1 MTRQRH
7 EIDELARALPPFR
20 PDQTRAERVRT
31 ETLARVAEVAA
42 TPADRRRARAAV
54 WIALPVAA
62 AAGLLWFL
70 LARDKASEDEA
81 PVVAEEIVTP
91 APAAPPRVRSVRP
104 RPGAR
109 FEKALSGQ
117 TETVTLDDGSIE
129 VEVGGLA
136 AGESLRVTTRDGE
149 IEAQEARFEVE
160 AHGERLVAVVVR
172 EGRVVMQAS
181 SERTMRVIAAG
192 ETWTAPPPPPVDDA
206 GTTAEDSA
214 IERRRPPRQA
224 SRKEKRTSSAAP
236 PMTAP
241 PAPSAPGEAEFQQ
254 GWAEL
259 RAGKARQAAE
269 SFAAARRA
277 AGDGGLG
284 EDAHFWQGIALARSG
299 QRARATE
306 ALREFVRAHPR
317 SSRAGEASAK
327 LGWLLYGAGKLDEAE
342 RSFEAAAADRVPQ
355 VKKSA
360 QGGLEAIE
368 RRRRAGESR

>member
-1 MTRQRH
+1 MTRERH
-7 EIDELARALPPFR
+7 EIDELARELPPFR
-20 PDQTRAERVRT
+20 PDQDRAERVRT
-31 ETLARVAEVAA
+31 ETLARVAEAA
-42 TPADRRRARAAV
+42 AVVPVDRRRARAAI

-62 AAGLLWFL
+62 AAGLVWFL
-70 LARDKASEDEA
+70 LSRGRESEDA
-81 PVVAEEIVTP
+81 VPVAEEEVAP
-91 APAAPPRVRSVRP
+91 APAASPRVRAVRP

-109 FEKALSGQ
+109 FEKAVSGQ
-117 TETVTLDDGSIE
+117 TETVTLDDGTIE
-129 VEVGGLA
+129 VEVGGLT
-136 AGESLRVTTRDGE
+136 AGESLRVATRDAE
-149 IEAQEARFEVE
+149 IEAQGARFEVE
-160 AHGERLVAVVVR
+160 ARGERLIALVVR

-181 SERTMRVIAAG
+181 SERTARIIAAG
-192 ETWTAPPPPPVDDA
+192 ESWTAPPPPVDDA
-206 GTTAEDSA
+206 GAATEAAAT
-214 IERRRPPRQA
+214 EREGRPRQG

-236 PMTAP
+236 TMAAP

-269 SFAAARRA
+269 SFTAARRA

-306 ALREFVRAHPR
+306 ALREFVRTHPR

-327 LGWLLYGAGKLDEAE
+327 LGWLLYDAGKLDEAE

-368 RRRRAGESR
+368 RRRKGGGNR

>member
-1 MTRQRH
+1 MTRERH

-20 PDQTRAERVRT
+20 PDHTRAERVRT
-31 ETLARVAEVAA
+31 ETLARVAEAAA
-42 TPADRRRARAAV
+42 TPADRRRTRAAL

-62 AAGLLWFL
+62 AAGLVWFL
-70 LARDKASEDEA
+70 LARDKASEDAA
-81 PVVAEEIVTP
+81 PVVADEIVAP
-91 APAAPPRVRSVRP
+91 APAAPPRVRAVRP
-104 RPGAR
+104 RPGAQ
-109 FEKALSGQ
+109 FEKAVSGQ
-117 TETVTLDDGSIE
+117 TETVTLGDGSIE

-136 AGESLRVTTRDGE
+136 AGESLRVTTRDAE
-149 IEAQEARFEVE
+149 IEAQGARFEVE
-160 AHGERLVAVVVR
+160 ARGERLVAVIVR

-181 SERTMRVIAAG
+181 AERTKRVIAAG
-192 ETWTAPPPPPVDDA
+192 ETWTAPPPTVDDA
-206 GTTAEDSA
+206 GTAPEDSA
-214 IERRRPPRQA
+214 IERPQPRRQA
-224 SRKEKRTSSAAP
+224 SRKEKRTSAAAP
-236 PMTAP
+236 AMTAP
-241 PAPSAPGEAEFQQ
+241 PAPSAPGEADFQQ

-277 AGDGGLG
+277 AGDGGHG
-284 EDAHFWQGIALARSG
+284 EDAHFRQGIALARSG

-327 LGWLLYGAGKLDEAE
+327 LGWLLYEAGKLDEAE

-360 QGGLEAIE
+360 QGGLEAVE
-368 RRRRAGESR
+368 RRRKAGGSR